1 MHPLLSTVATLIL
14 FFGPGLLFVAV
25 LGGSKKKIALTL
37 GEQLYLLLAT
47 SLLLSGWV
55 GLFLAELGRFS
66 SLSTATLWRA
76 WFFWESSS
84 PGDTSRS
91 APALWDGTSW
101 RCSSAWW
108 DSG

>member
-25 LGGSKKKIALTL
+25 LGGSKQRIALSL

-66 SLSTATLWRA
+66 SLSTATLVA
-76 WFFWESSS
+76 GLVFFGILLPPKNPSLPPRPLGSDE
-84 PGDTSRS
+84 
-91 APALWDGTSW
+91 
-101 RCSSAWW
+101 
-108 DSG
+108 